1 MLLLKTTTVSLTW
14 PSIPNPISPP
24 HVRRVELT
32 TVIFAASH
40 SRVGNLMRSKT
51 KLSRPKDC
59 EVFRAAAND
68 NEADD
73 EKLIKSNPRPVNVT
87 TDAPNGLH
95 IAVLGYASTAQPDTD
110 VILMFLLMFLVML
123 PIGGS
128 LMIVHSLS
136 KRTTMVVLLFKRL
149 AEEDAFPVV
158 VRTTAIVKLSAGK
171 TEDEENRE
179 KTLPP
184 GEKVVC
190 DTPMP
195 HTRHMR
201 VAFLTSKTSVTET

>member
-73 EKLIKSNPRPVNVT
+73 EKLIKSNPRPVNVI

-95 IAVLGYASTAQPDTD
+95 IAVLGYASTEQPDTD
-110 VILMFLLMFLVML
+110 AMLMFLMLVML

-128 LMIVHSLS
+128 LMIVHSSS
-136 KRTTMVVLLFKRL
+136 KRRTMVVLLFKRL

-158 VRTTAIVKLSAGK
+158 VRTTEIVKLSAGK
-171 TEDEENRE
+171 AEDEENRE

-184 GEKVVC
+184 GKKVVC

-195 HTRHMR
+195 QTRHMR

>member
-14 PSIPNPISPP
+14 PSCPNPISPP
-24 HVRRVELT
+24 HVNRVELT

-73 EKLIKSNPRPVNVT
+73 EKLIKSNPRPVNVI

-110 VILMFLLMFLVML
+110 VILMFFSVLVML

-128 LMIVHSLS
+128 LMIVHSSS
-136 KRTTMVVLLFKRL
+136 KRTTMVVLLLKRP
-149 AEEDAFPVV
+149 AEEDALPVV
-158 VRTTAIVKLSAGK
+158 VSSSAIVKLSAGK
-171 TEDEENRE
+171 AKDEENRD

-184 GEKVVC
+184 GKKVVR
-190 DTPMP
+190 DTPTP
-195 HTRHMR
+195 QTRHVR
-201 VAFLTSKTSVTET
+201 VAFLTSRTSVTET